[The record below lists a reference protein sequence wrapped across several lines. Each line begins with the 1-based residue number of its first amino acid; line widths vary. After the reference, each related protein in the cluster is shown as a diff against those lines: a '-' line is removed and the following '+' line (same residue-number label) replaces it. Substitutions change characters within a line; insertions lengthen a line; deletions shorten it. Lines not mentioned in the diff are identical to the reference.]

1 MVNHCTGT
9 NFRIDLQ
16 WDTRRSLGNFLGQM
30 YASSITSSL
39 AEASGRNTK
48 PRHCYE
54 KRLTSIF
61 DAAAGEMELLGDKLG
76 LGGGLGG
83 FRGNC

>member
-1 MVNHCTGT
+1 
-9 NFRIDLQ
+9 
-16 WDTRRSLGNFLGQM
+16 M
-30 YASSITSSL
+30 YTIPDRTKKELTSS
-39 AEASGRNTK
+39 
-48 PRHCYE
+48 
-54 KRLTSIF
+54 F